1 MFRETLFRFVFS
13 KLTNCF
19 KFACSFVDNKEKL
32 NEEEIEFVEDPA
44 NAGLF
49 DNPPSSKKRTRD
61 DQPSPN
67 NSVGPAKRGK
77 PSGDEVR

>member
-1 MFRETLFRFVFS
+1 
-13 KLTNCF
+13 LTNC
-19 KFACSFVDNKEKL
+19 FACSFVDNKEKL
-32 NEEEIEFVEDPA
+32 NEEEIKFVEDQV

-49 DNPPSSKKRTRD
+49 DDPRSSKKKQTRD
-61 DQPSPN
+61 DQPSPD

>member
-1 MFRETLFRFVFS
+1 MFRETLFRLVFS
-13 KLTNCF
+13 KLTNC
-19 KFACSFVDNKEKL
+19 FACSFVDNKEKL

-49 DNPPSSKKRTRD
+49 DDPPSSKKKRTRD
-61 DQPSPN
+61 DQPSPD